1 MLLVCDNIGHEC
13 STAAAGKH
21 VGEYWR
27 CWASSCDQ
35 WSTPCRQC
43 QCWWSSWYRI
53 EPRTTAG
60 ADLTFFLLVFWICTV
75 YTSFCWYFS
84 KCEIVAANEHGHVHL
99 VECVKPVLFVSE
111 MKLDRSLFMLT
122 IFLRFSVTCIR
133 ELLLS
138 LWCQFAAWYLN
149 FTIQIAYTDAIWWRC
164 SDGPSVVIL
173 FRWWLYIM
181 F

>member
-1 MLLVCDNIGHEC
+1 MYNFKILLMLLVCDNIGHEC
-13 STAAAGKH
+13 STTAAGKH
-21 VGEYWR
+21 VGEYWQ

-84 KCEIVAANEHGHVHL
+84 KCEIIAANEHGDVHL
-99 VECVKPVLFVSE
+99 VESVKPVLFVSE
-111 MKLDRSLFMLT
+111 MKLDHSLFMLT
-122 IFLRFSVTCIR
+122 IFYVLVWHVSVSYYFHCGV
-133 ELLLS
+133 S
-138 LWCQFAAWYLN
+138 LQLG
-149 FTIQIAYTDAIWWRC
+149 I
-164 SDGPSVVIL
+164 
-173 FRWWLYIM
+173 
-181 F
+181 